1 MQHDPASR
9 RDGADPAVDGPG
21 AGAPDPGERGS
32 TPGGHYENTDHGY
45 GTGIQA
51 GNAGPGEPAFG
62 QRPGEHDAGQRH
74 NDRPD
79 PTPGASKA
87 TPQNSAAGNTPA
99 SEAERHGAQQDD
111 GSAPGGAG
119 GGPSGGE
126 GVFGS
131 NAPFGGGP
139 DGGPAAG
146 ARKPGDGPEA
156 APKR

>member
-1 MQHDPASR
+1 MQQDSSKRP
-9 RDGADPAVDGPG
+9 DGSNPAVDGPG
-21 AGAPDPGERGS
+21 AGAPDPGKRGS

-45 GTGIQA
+45 GTGIGA
-51 GNAGPGEPAFG
+51 ADAPAGEPAFG

-79 PTPGASKA
+79 PTPDASKA

-99 SEAERHGAQQDD
+99 SEAERHGASQDD
-111 GSAPGGAG
+111 GSAPGGAT
-119 GGPSGGE
+119 GGPAGGE

-139 DGGPAAG
+139 EAG
-146 ARKPGDGPEA
+146 AAEA
-156 APKR
+156 QKAPSTPPKT